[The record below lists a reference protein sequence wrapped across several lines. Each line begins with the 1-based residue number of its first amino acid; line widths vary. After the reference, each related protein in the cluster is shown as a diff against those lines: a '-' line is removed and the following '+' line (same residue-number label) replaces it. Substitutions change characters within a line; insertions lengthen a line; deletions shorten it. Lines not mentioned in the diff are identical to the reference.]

1 MVHSVISHL
10 KAPAPQT
17 ASDQI
22 FQVLYAAVISLEL
35 PPGLKISE
43 TEIAKQ
49 MGVSRQPVRDAFY
62 RLSKLGFL
70 WVRPQRAA
78 QITKI
83 SEQGVLDA
91 VFLRIAIEV
100 ECLRA
105 AMSNLTDHDT
115 MMLRANLAQQET
127 ALEDPDPALFHKLD
141 EALHEKICEIA
152 GHPHAWTLIQEQK
165 AHVDRIRFLTLT
177 HERRKSVL
185 QEHHKVVD
193 AIVSRDAELAQQSLR
208 EHLSTVRRDL
218 TRIRSDFPDYFAS

>member
-1 MVHSVISHL
+1 MPQPEITRL
-10 KAPAPQT
+10 AAPAPQT

-22 FQVLYAAVISLEL
+22 FQVLYDAVISLEL

-70 WVRPQRAA
+70 LVRPQRAA

-83 SEQGVLDA
+83 SEQSVLDA

-105 AMSNLTDHDT
+105 ALVKITDQDIEI
-115 MMLRANLAQQET
+115 LRSNLAQQQI
-127 ALEDPDPALFHKLD
+127 ALNDSDPAVFHKLD
-141 EALHEKICEIA
+141 EALHEKLCEIS
-152 GHPHAWTLIQEQK
+152 GHPHAWVLIQEQK
-165 AHVDRIRFLTLT
+165 AHMDRIRFMTLSET
-177 HERRKSVL
+177 RRKSVL
-185 QEHHKVVD
+185 LEHSALIE
-193 AIVSRDAELAQQSLR
+193 AIEQRDAVLAESNLR
-208 EHLSTVRRDL
+208 KHLSQIHEDL
-218 TRIRSDFPDYFAS
+218 ARIQQRFPDYFLT